1 LRSDEGHYLHHRP
14 VLEAGGQPVC
24 MGRRPGVVRYAKA
37 GSLNLEDLNRELI
50 PLLNEPASA
59 S

>member
-1 LRSDEGHYLHHRP
+1 
-14 VLEAGGQPVC
+14 